1 MAEIERESVSRYWEN
16 VTPSILGPYMMD
28 GFGFPVGAGNFRFR
42 AESRMVKRLLRGV
55 DEDGTVLDLGSGV
68 GFWAEEFAH
77 RFSRVIAV
85 EGSSTL
91 YRELQERC
99 APYVSIKSIHGDVLS
114 FKPEGRYRLIFL
126 GGLLMYL
133 DKKDVT
139 ALLKRLAPY
148 LDEGGIILCR
158 ESTVR
163 GKAVTHQG
171 ENYPVIY
178 RSVPDY
184 RDIFNQ
190 SGLAIRHVERNEPYV
205 LMQMGCELI
214 KKWKRKMPEP
224 FHVLPVVGHLVYW
237 GLRLG
242 NPWINYLPKALG
254 ISFPKLENHF
264 FVLGANSSVSAQK

>member
-1 MAEIERESVSRYWEN
+1 
-16 VTPSILGPYMMD
+16 MMD

-42 AESRMVKRLLRGV
+42 AKSRMVKRLLRNL
-55 DEDGTVLDLGSGV
+55 DRNGTVLDLGSGV

-77 RFSRVIAV
+77 HFSSVIAV

-91 YRELQERC
+91 YAELQRRY
-99 APYVSIKSIHGDVLS
+99 APYSSINSIHGDVLS

-133 DKKDVT
+133 DQKDVT

-163 GKAVTHQG
+163 GKAVTHRSG
-171 ENYPVIY
+171 NYPVVY
-178 RSVPDY
+178 RSVLSY
-184 RDIFNQ
+184 KELFSQ
-190 SGLAIRHVERNEPYV
+190 CGLTTRHVERNEPYV

-214 KKWKRKMPEP
+214 KKWKTKLPEP
-224 FHVLPVVGHLVYW
+224 FHILPVVGRLIYW

-242 NPWINYLPKALG
+242 NPWINSLPKTLG
-254 ISFPKLENHF
+254 ISFPNLENHF
-264 FVLGANSSVSAQK
+264 FVLGANSSVSVQK